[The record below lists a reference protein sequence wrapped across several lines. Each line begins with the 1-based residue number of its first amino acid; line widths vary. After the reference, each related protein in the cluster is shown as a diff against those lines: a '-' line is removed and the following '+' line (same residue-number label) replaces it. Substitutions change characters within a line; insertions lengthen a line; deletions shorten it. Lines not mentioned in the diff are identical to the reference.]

1 MTPPRPG
8 RQAWNITALLVLFMM
23 LNFADKA
30 VLGLA
35 AAPIMQEMGITPS
48 QYGLVSSGFFFVFC
62 ASAMLGGFIA
72 NRIRTK
78 WLLLSM
84 AVLWSLTQIPIL
96 VSATFAVLFASR
108 AALGAAEGPAYPV
121 AAHALHKWFSD
132 RDRGVA
138 TSLLTVGA
146 PLGVIVA
153 SPILT
158 WLIVNHGWR
167 SAFLSLAIV
176 GLVWAALWAR
186 IGQEGPER
194 EASAP
199 PAAAPT
205 SRPATKVPY
214 LRIFATGTW
223 LSSLFAGF
231 AVYWTLAVLTAWVPL
246 YLQHALGY
254 SQAAAGSLV
263 IVPWAFFG
271 AAQVAQGFATQAMMR
286 RGVSSRIARGML
298 GGACTFLAGAAM
310 LLLVIAPAGPLQIV
324 LLALAFGLGTPI
336 FPITI
341 TINSEIAPVSQRGG
355 VLGTYVALYTLS
367 GAIAP
372 YFVGSVVESAP
383 DPVSGYNVAFAL
395 SGLLL
400 VVAGII
406 AALFIRPQH
415 DAAKLRR
422 SEVVAGGA

>member
-1 MTPPRPG
+1 
-8 RQAWNITALLVLFMM
+8 MM

-35 AAPIMQEMGITPS
+35 AAPLMQEMGITPS

-62 ASAMLGGFIA
+62 ASAMLGGFMA

-78 WLLLSM
+78 WLLLIM
-84 AVLWSLTQIPIL
+84 AALWSVAQIPIL
-96 VSATFAVLFASR
+96 LSATFAMLFASR
-108 AALGAAEGPAYPV
+108 VVLGAAEGPAYPV

-153 SPILT
+153 SPLLT
-158 WLIVNHGWR
+158 WLIINHGWR
-167 SAFLSLAIV
+167 SAFLALAIV
-176 GLVWAALWAR
+176 GLAWATVWAR
-186 IGQEGPER
+186 IGREGPER
-194 EASAP
+194 EETPLPSTAL
-199 PAAAPT
+199 AAAEPKSGPT
-205 SRPATKVPY
+205 TKVPY

-231 AVYWTLAVLTAWVPL
+231 AVYWTLAVLTSWVPL
-246 YLQHALGY
+246 YLQDALGY

-271 AAQVAQGFATQAMMR
+271 AAQVAQGFITQAMMR
-286 RGVSSRIARGML
+286 RGVSSRIARGVL
-298 GGACTFLAGAAM
+298 GGACTFLAGVAM
-310 LLLVIAPAGPLQIV
+310 LLLVAAPAGPLQII

-336 FPITI
+336 FPITL
-341 TINSEIAPVSQRGG
+341 TINAEIAPSVQRGG

-367 GAIAP
+367 AAIAP
-372 YFVGSVVESAP
+372 YFVGRVVEGAA
-383 DPVSGYNVAFAL
+383 DPVSGYNTAFTL
-395 SGLLL
+395 NGLLL
-400 VVAGII
+400 VFAGII
-406 AALFIRPQH
+406 AAVFIRPQY
-415 DAAKLRR
+415 DAAKIRR
-422 SEVVAGGA
+422 AEVMTAGT